1 MRKNFEIWVRKMVF
15 VCDYCHFLFSDTVQP
30 EQCPECGKYQIRP
43 ASQEEQTD
51 FQRQLEDARRD
62 PL

>member
-1 MRKNFEIWVRKMVF
+1 MVF
-15 VCDYCHFLFSDTVQP
+15 ACDHCHFLFSRTEQQ

-43 ASQEEQTD
+43 ASQEEQAD
-51 FQRQLEDARRD
+51 FQRQLDDAMRD